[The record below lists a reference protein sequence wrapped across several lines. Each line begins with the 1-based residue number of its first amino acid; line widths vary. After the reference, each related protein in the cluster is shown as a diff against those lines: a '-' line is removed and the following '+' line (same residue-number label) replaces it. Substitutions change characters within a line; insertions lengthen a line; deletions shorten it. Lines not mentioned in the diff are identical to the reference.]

1 MTNMTTDAS
10 EWDERIQ
17 LEPRQLTVTDSEAI
31 IEAMAEAM
39 AFAVIANPGESP
51 ISLMARAAYEAS
63 PIERYRTALEEIA
76 TPDLWIMGDLDAIQ
90 SLAERALREE
100 TTP

>member
-1 MTNMTTDAS
+1 M
-10 EWDERIQ
+10 
-17 LEPRQLTVTDSEAI
+17 TDSREAI
-31 IEAMAEAM
+31 IEAMAEAIGGDR
-39 AFAVIANPGESP
+39 VNWP
-51 ISLMARAAYEAS
+51 SLPEEEREDHRILARAAYDAS

-90 SLAERALREE
+90 RLAERALREE